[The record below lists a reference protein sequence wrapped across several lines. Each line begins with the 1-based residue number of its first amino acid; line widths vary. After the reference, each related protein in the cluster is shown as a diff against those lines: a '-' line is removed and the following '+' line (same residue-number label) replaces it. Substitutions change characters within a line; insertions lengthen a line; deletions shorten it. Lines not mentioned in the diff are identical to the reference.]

1 MPVLTNEY
9 LSFHPEVPSVFYHYC
24 SVDTFLSIINNNNIW
39 LSDAEKTND
48 YTEMKWLFSK
58 IHETVEQA
66 LLSYRKFFSEEV
78 ILKSKKLTYQIAE
91 NLLNKKAPIVTNS
104 KSFLSCFSES
114 GDLLSQWR
122 AYGNDGNGIA
132 IGFNPS
138 IFEKFTD
145 ESYYIMSKVIYSD
158 KDILEFMHSA
168 IDEPLKW
175 AIESSISSKTKELD
189 EMELAVNISL
199 LVYSLWQEGP
209 IYKHNS
215 FIEEQEWRLF
225 RSLQSGNFDYCD
237 GVDDYGYAHF
247 LEGFF
252 NSNEKY
258 LGEFTRGS
266 LKFRSVNN
274 DIRLYFELGFE
285 KCKKEIIKEI
295 IIGPKCKIEAFDL
308 KLLLAKNKYIDDIY
322 SDSIIIKNSN
332 CPYI

>member
-9 LSFHPEVPSVFYHYC
+9 LNFYPELPLVFYHYC
-24 SVDTFLSIINNNNIW
+24 SVNTFLSIIENNNIW

-58 IHETVEQA
+58 IHEVIEKS
-66 LLSYRKFFSEEV
+66 LLSYGQIYSEDV
-78 ILKSKKLTYQIAE
+78 ILKSKRFIYQMAE
-91 NLLNKKAPIVTNS
+91 NLLNKKAPIIQNS
-104 KSFLSCFSES
+104 KSFLACFSEAE
-114 GDLLSQWR
+114 DLLSQWR

-132 IGFNPS
+132 IGFNPV
-138 IFEKFTD
+138 IFEKFAD
-145 ESYYIMSKVIYSD
+145 ESYYIMTKVIYSD
-158 KDILEFMHSA
+158 DDISEFLHAA

-175 AIESSISSKTKELD
+175 AIESSINSENEELD
-189 EMELAVNISL
+189 ETKLAMNISM

-225 RSLQSGNFDYCD
+225 RRLQSSNFDDCD

-247 LEGFF
+247 LEGYF
-252 NSNEKY
+252 SDNEKF
-258 LGEFTRGS
+258 LGDFIRGP

-274 DIRLYFELGFE
+274 DIRLYFELGFD

-295 IIGPKCKIEAFDL
+295 IIGPKCKIEPLDL

-322 SDSIIIKNSN
+322 SNSIKIKKSN